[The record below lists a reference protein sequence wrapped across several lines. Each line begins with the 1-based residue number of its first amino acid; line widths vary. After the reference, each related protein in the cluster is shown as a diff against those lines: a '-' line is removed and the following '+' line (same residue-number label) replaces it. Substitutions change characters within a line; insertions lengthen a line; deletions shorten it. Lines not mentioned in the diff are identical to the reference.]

1 LATLIVLTLGA
12 GVAAAFLKDTT
23 PKGSI
28 AQPTA
33 SATFSSPATSS
44 SAPSTS
50 PPSQSP
56 TGSASVEP
64 SETRTQKPE
73 VPEMPRTGVDPF
85 VGLGLSLLALGYL
98 LGRWRR
104 APEI

>member
-1 LATLIVLTLGA
+1 
-12 GVAAAFLKDTT
+12 
-23 PKGSI
+23 
-28 AQPTA
+28 
-33 SATFSSPATSS
+33 
-44 SAPSTS
+44 
-50 PPSQSP
+50 
-56 TGSASVEP
+56 VEP